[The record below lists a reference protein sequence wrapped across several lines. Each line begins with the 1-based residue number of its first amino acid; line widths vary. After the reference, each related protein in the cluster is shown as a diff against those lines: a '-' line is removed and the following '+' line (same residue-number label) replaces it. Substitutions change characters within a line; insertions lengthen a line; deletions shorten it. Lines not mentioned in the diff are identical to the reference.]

1 MASKDSWIV
10 SIEVKKDEGN
20 ITLNFEAAFAC
31 GSLQYITRTSSCGL
45 LLLFVCSERVS
56 HLLRLSKVPILQL
69 QTTANYCTV
78 SEIYPGEE
86 NGTIRFFSQEATS
99 APTAYNHTA
108 ALLNRHVHRSCA
120 TMEMDYLFSSAAL
133 ARSQTTPLLHSL
145 ARQMTPSRLCR
156 ASIRVGAGGQV
167 PH

>member
-1 MASKDSWIV
+1 M
-10 SIEVKKDEGN
+10 N
-20 ITLNFEAAFAC
+20 LEATFAC
-31 GSLQYITRTSSCGL
+31 GSLQCITRTSSCGL

-78 SEIYPGEE
+78 SEIYYPGEE
-86 NGTIRFFSQEATS
+86 NGTICFFSQEATS
-99 APTAYNHTA
+99 APTAYNQSWCCSFKWA
-108 ALLNRHVHRSCA
+108 CPSFLRNDGDGLPLSLLLRS
-120 TMEMDYLFSSAAL
+120 L
-133 ARSQTTPLLHSL
+133 RSQTTPLLHSL

-156 ASIRVGAGGQV
+156 ASIRIGAGGQV